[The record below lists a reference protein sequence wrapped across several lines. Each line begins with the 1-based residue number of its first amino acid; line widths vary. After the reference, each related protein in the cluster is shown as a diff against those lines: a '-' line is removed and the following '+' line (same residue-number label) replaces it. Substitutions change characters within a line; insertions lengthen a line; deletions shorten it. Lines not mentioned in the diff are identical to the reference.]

1 MTNVTLPAVAD
12 ARKLSFFLAMEEYVA
27 RQQWAGDA
35 FFLWQGAPS
44 VIYGRHQVVENEA
57 VSMPIAT
64 T

>member
-35 FFLWQGAPS
+35 FFLWQ
-44 VIYGRHQVVENEA
+44 A